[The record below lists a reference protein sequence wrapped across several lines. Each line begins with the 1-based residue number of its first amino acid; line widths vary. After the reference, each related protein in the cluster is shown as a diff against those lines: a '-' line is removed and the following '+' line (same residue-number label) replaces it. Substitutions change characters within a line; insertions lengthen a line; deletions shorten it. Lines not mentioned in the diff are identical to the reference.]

1 MIEEDYRYIT
11 CGGDPFT
18 YLKSAFRAMKIE
30 LEPGQEGKMLFMK
43 EKFPYDKSI
52 FDSLASQNGMEIN
65 EFSEK
70 DGELSVG
77 MIRMQ

>member
-30 LEPGQEGKMLFMK
+30 LESGQEGRMLFLR
-43 EKFPYDKSI
+43 EKFPYDKNI
-52 FDSLASQNGMEIN
+52 FQSLASQSKLELKRFLEEN
-65 EFSEK
+65 
-70 DGELSVG
+70 GELTIEV
-77 MIRMQ
+77 MRIE

>member
-30 LEPGQEGKMLFMK
+30 LEPGQEGAMTFLK

-52 FDSLASQNGMEIN
+52 FESLASQNSMELRN
-65 EFSEK
+65 FSEK
-70 DGELSVG
+70 DGELRVE
-77 MIRMQ
+77 MTRME